1 MKGSLEDVAFE
12 VGRCLYQLSRAPHH
26 AEEALEC
33 YHTSLKRF
41 GDHHVTLFNVALCQ
55 REIGQTE
62 EAMSA
67 LEKCLALVPDY
78 DRALRMKQEMM
89 G

>member
-1 MKGSLEDVAFE
+1 MNATQEHAEIRRALRRVLANDFYMKGSVEDVAFE

-33 YHTSLKRF
+33 YHKSLKRF

-55 REIGQTE
+55 I
-62 EAMSA
+62 
-67 LEKCLALVPDY
+67 
-78 DRALRMKQEMM
+78 
-89 G
+89 